1 MESGRV
7 VVRRRA
13 VRPVSGPPARCA
25 HDESAKRRPAASR
38 ATRGRAEAS
47 GAAPARADRILV
59 VDDERSIRVLCQVNL
74 RLAGLVVD
82 EAVDGETALAAVA
95 QQRPDLVLLDLM
107 MPGLDG
113 WAVAE
118 RLDADPTTRDI
129 PVVFLTARVDV
140 TDRTR
145 AADAG
150 GVGYI
155 AKPFDPV
162 ALAPTVAHILERIRR
177 GERDALKAELRETI

>member
-1 MESGRV
+1 MNNGRV
-7 VVRRRA
+7 IVRRRA
-13 VRPVSGPPARCA
+13 TRPVSGPPARCA
-25 HDESAKRRPAASR
+25 HDESAERRR
-38 ATRGRAEAS
+38 ATRGRAEVS
-47 GAAPARADRILV
+47 RAAPARADRILV
-59 VDDERSIRVLCQVNL
+59 VDDERSIRILCEVNL

-95 QQRPDLVLLDLM
+95 KERPDLVLLDVM

-118 RLDADPTTRDI
+118 RLRADPAKRDI
-129 PVVFLTARVDV
+129 PVVFLTARVDATV
-140 TDRTR
+140 RER

-155 AKPFDPV
+155 PKPFDPV
-162 ALAPTVAHILERIRR
+162 TLAPTLAHILERIRR
-177 GERDALKAELRETI
+177 GEREALEAELREAV